1 MQSSMY
7 MSLIEMFSFVFLQYE
22 QETKGHP
29 TLRKAYS
36 MKVENQI

>member
-7 MSLIEMFSFVFLQYE
+7 MSLIEMFSFVFLQ

-36 MKVENQI
+36 MKVENQV